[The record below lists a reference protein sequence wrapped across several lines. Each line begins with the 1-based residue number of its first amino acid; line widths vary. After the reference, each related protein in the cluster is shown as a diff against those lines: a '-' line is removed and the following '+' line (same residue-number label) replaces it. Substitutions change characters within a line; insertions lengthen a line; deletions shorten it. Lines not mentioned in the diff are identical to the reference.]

1 MTDTNNMPVIKY
13 PRIRDPLFYEWDR
26 KAQKCGL
33 RHTIYAVNGD
43 QYTGEWL
50 DNLKHGKGT
59 QLWKNTGAI
68 YSGDWKF
75 GKRDGYGSYSIPDPV
90 TKEYKRVYTGWW
102 ENDRRGGR
110 GVFFY
115 PNGECYEGEWSN
127 DLRSGWGKMEYK
139 DGSVYEGQWLV
150 DQPNG
155 QGVLRLSNGNRYEGG
170 WKDGKKHGPGKYFYL
185 DKGQQLEGIWVADI
199 PKCGVLV
206 DFGRDNAPAPTQY
219 PLPEIELHDPAGVL
233 AEAQAMF
240 DDSHN

>member
-102 ENDRRGGR
+102 ENDRRGGQ

-127 DLRSGWGKMEYK
+127 GLRSGWGKMQYK

-155 QGVLRLSNGNRYEGG
+155 QGVLRLPSWLSLQHHVVCPDISATSCDEEWQSSAETQSK
-170 WKDGKKHGPGKYFYL
+170 WKSVRRRLERWQEAWPREILLPG
-185 DKGQQLEGIWVADI
+185 
-199 PKCGVLV
+199 
-206 DFGRDNAPAPTQY
+206 
-219 PLPEIELHDPAGVL
+219 
-233 AEAQAMF
+233 
-240 DDSHN
+240 